1 MNTVDAIM
9 LSQIPIAVVGILLWW
24 EIRTIRRGIMVT
36 RNRKYT
42 GNPKISDEDLI
53 RLNNP
58 LKEAPSLD

>member
-36 RNRKYT
+36 ENKKYT
-42 GNPKISDEDLI
+42 GNQKISDEDLI

>member
-24 EIRTIRRGIMVT
+24 EIRTIRRGIMGT
-36 RNRKYT
+36 GNRKYT